1 MTDSKQFLQVK
12 KEDNRRIFG
21 SIKLALEIIDDLP
34 GSPDSASLKQTFEDG
49 TELVLTKEDIYWT
62 FNFLLRSLQVAD

>member
-1 MTDSKQFLQVK
+1 MTDSKRFLQVN

-21 SIKLALEIIDDLP
+21 SIKLALEILDLP
-34 GSPDSASLKQTFEDG
+34 GAPDSFSLKQTFADG
-49 TELVLTKEDIYWT
+49 TELVLTKEDIHWT